1 MSEIQFKGSSKTPD
15 KAMVLAAGLGK
26 RMRPITDTMPKPLV
40 RVFGKTLLD
49 YGLDALENAK
59 VKTAVVNMH
68 YLGEQIES
76 HVANR
81 NAPKIILSDERETL
95 LDSGGGVKKA
105 MDHFGNEPFYLLNAD
120 SFWLE
125 GIKPNLELLANTF
138 DEDKMDIILLLSGF
152 TNAIGYNGSGDFE
165 MASDGRLERRT
176 EKKMSPFA
184 YAGAAIL
191 HPRIFSDTPDG
202 PFSLNLLFD
211 RAIESG
217 RLFGARME
225 GLWLH
230 VGTPEAIN
238 EAEQAIAQ
246 SAA

>member
-1 MSEIQFKGSSKTPD
+1 MSNSTTTPE

-40 RVFGKTLLD
+40 RVFGKALLD
-49 YGLDALENAK
+49 YGLDALKNAK
-59 VKTAVVNMH
+59 VKSAVVNMH
-68 YLGEQIES
+68 YLADQIEN

-81 NAPKIILSDERETL
+81 TAPQISLSDERATL
-95 LDSGGGVKKA
+95 LDSGGGIKKA
-105 MDHFGNEPFYLLNAD
+105 LPHFGSDPFYLLNAD

-125 GIKPNLELLANTF
+125 GIKPNLDLLAASF
-138 DEDKMDIILLLSGF
+138 DAEKMDIILLLSGF
-152 TNAIGYNGSGDFE
+152 TNAIGYDGSGDFE
-165 MASDGRLERRT
+165 MAPDGKLVRRT
-176 EKKMSPFA
+176 EKKMAPFA

-191 HPRIFSDTPDG
+191 HPRIFADTPDE

-211 RAIESG
+211 RAIEAERIYG
-217 RLFGARME
+217 VRME

-230 VGTPEAIN
+230 VGTPDAIT

>member
-1 MSEIQFKGSSKTPD
+1 MSEQQFKGSTKMPET
-15 KAMVLAAGLGK
+15 AMVLAAGLGK
-26 RMRPITDTMPKPLV
+26 RMRPITDTIPKPLV
-40 RVFGKTLLD
+40 RVFGKALLD
-49 YGLDALENAK
+49 YGLDALVTAR
-59 VKTAVVNMH
+59 VKKTVVNTH
-68 YLGEQIES
+68 YLGEQIEA
-76 HVANR
+76 HLANR
-81 NAPKIILSDERETL
+81 SSPEIILSDERDQL

-105 MDHFGNEPFYLLNAD
+105 LDHFGNEPFYLLNAD

-138 DEDKMDIILLLSGF
+138 DESKMDIILLLSGY

-184 YAGAAIL
+184 YAGAAIF
-191 HPRIFSDTPDG
+191 HPRIFTDTPDG

-217 RLFGARME
+217 RLYGARME

-230 VGTPEAIN
+230 VGTPDAIA